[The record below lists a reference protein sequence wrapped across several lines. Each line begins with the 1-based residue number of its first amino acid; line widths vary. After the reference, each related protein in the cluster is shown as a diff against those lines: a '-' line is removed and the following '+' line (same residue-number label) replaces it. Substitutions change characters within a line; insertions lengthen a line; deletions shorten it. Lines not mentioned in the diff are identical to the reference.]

1 MGRLPVLRHVF
12 HGVTAM
18 HEDNR
23 ISVIVPIY
31 NIRPYLPAC
40 IESIL
45 NQTFQSLEILLVDD
59 GSTDGCHEICESY
72 KRLDSRIKVIHKV
85 NGGLVSARKTGIKAA
100 SGKYIAFVDGDD
112 WIEPDMY
119 RRMYSTMTEQDVDMV
134 LCGRYEDV
142 GDVSKKVFHGIP
154 EGRYGKTEML
164 RFVYP
169 QMIAK
174 ENFFEYGILPV
185 IWDKLFRRE
194 CLERFQL
201 AVDDRIVM
209 GEDAACVYSCLLN
222 ADSIYVMEQCLYHYR
237 QSTTSI
243 IKQVPDK
250 ALERNRF
257 HILWKT
263 VDDNLTQYTF
273 IYDLR
278 PQWEKFMLF
287 LMLPRADGLYKG
299 FDKLD
304 YLFPF
309 PKVKKGSRI
318 ILYGAGTYGQRL
330 YRYLERTGFC
340 RVAAWVDRDYI
351 QYQSMNLQVES
362 PEVIPERQYDA
373 IVIAIVFGKP
383 RNALYQELVRK
394 YPEEKISLPDEEL
407 LFSSES
413 RKAFGL
419 TDTD

>member
-31 NIRPYLPAC
+31 NIRSYLPAC

-45 NQTFQSLEILLVDD
+45 NQTFQSLEILLIDD

-72 KRLDSRIKVIHKV
+72 KRLDHRIKVIHKA
-85 NGGLVSARKTGIKAA
+85 NGGLVSARKAGVRAATGE
-100 SGKYIAFVDGDD
+100 YIAFVDGDD

-119 RRMYSTMTEQDVDMV
+119 QRMYSMITEQDVDMV
-134 LCGRYEDV
+134 MCGHYEDV
-142 GDVSKKVFHGIP
+142 RDVNKKVFHGIP
-154 EGRYGKTEML
+154 EGRYGKAEML
-164 RFVYP
+164 RSVYP
-169 QMIAK
+169 HMIAK
-174 ENFFEYGILPV
+174 EDFFKCGILLV
-185 IWDKLFRRE
+185 IWGKLFRRE

-201 AVDDRIVM
+201 AVDERIVM
-209 GEDAACVYSCLLN
+209 GEDAACVCPCLLN
-222 ADSIYVMEQCLYHYR
+222 MDSIYVMHECLYHYR

-243 IKQVPDK
+243 IKQVPDRN
-250 ALERNRF
+250 LERIQF
-257 HILWKT
+257 HILYRT
-263 VDDNLTQYTF
+263 VQESLTRYADR
-273 IYDLR
+273 YDLR
-278 PQWEKFMLF
+278 PQWERFMLS

-299 FDKLD
+299 FDELG

-309 PKVKKGSRI
+309 PKVRKGSRI
-318 ILYGAGTYGQRL
+318 VLYGAGTYGQRL
-330 YRYLERTGFC
+330 HRYLERTGFC
-340 RVAAWVDRDYI
+340 QLAAWVDRDYI

-383 RNALYQELVRK
+383 RNALYQELIQK
-394 YPEEKISLPDEEL
+394 YPKEKISVPDEGV

-419 TDTD
+419 VGMD